1 MAAAGG
7 RFLRVSPE
15 PVSVIAKNDLKMH
28 LFSINH
34 HHISI
39 ANSIQ

>member
-15 PVSVIAKNDLKMH
+15 PVSVIAKNDVKMH